1 MGNAMV
7 CYNPNQ
13 RLSLIKLIFWEGT
26 TRILTGKKTL
36 MAGEIMFEFP
46 DRMVCHA
53 DSFYIG
59 QPIPALAI
67 EEELLIGQTYFVLP
81 IDCFPCNVLSA
92 SAFAA
97 LVALQEKRVF
107 PTKLVAGSR
116 SPLRT
121 KPAISF
127 KDTTFEYI
135 KGSNGRVLIKVSPEF
150 MVKIMTIVKEN
161 GNEQVMGNS
170 PSSFLC
176 STPELKKHYH
186 MLIGSK
192 GQMWSPKLDTISEC
206 KIVSKFSPRRYIS
219 KNRISY

>member
-1 MGNAMV
+1 MGNKIAP
-7 CYNPNQ
+7 CYNPNTT
-13 RLSLIKLIFWEGT
+13 SSTKLIFWEGT
-26 TRILTGKKTL
+26 TRILTGKRTPI
-36 MAGEIMFEFP
+36 AGEIMFEFP

-67 EEELLIGQTYFVLP
+67 EEELVTGQTYFVLP
-81 IDCFPCNVLSA
+81 LNCFSCNVLSA

-97 LVALQEKRVF
+97 LVAN
-107 PTKLVAGSR
+107 SC
-116 SPLRT
+116 SPH
-121 KPAISF
+121 KINPSVNF

-150 MVKIMTIVKEN
+150 MIKIMTVGKEN
-161 GNEQVMGNS
+161 GNDQVIDNNN

-176 STPELKKHYH
+176 STPELKKHYQ

-192 GQMWSPKLDTISEC
+192 GQMWSPKLDTISEN
-206 KIVSKFSPRRYIS
+206 KNVSKFSPCRYIS
-219 KNRISY
+219 KKKHSY

>member
-1 MGNAMV
+1 M
-7 CYNPNQ
+7 
-13 RLSLIKLIFWEGT
+13 
-26 TRILTGKKTL
+26 
-36 MAGEIMFEFP
+36 
-46 DRMVCHA
+46 
-53 DSFYIG
+53 
-59 QPIPALAI
+59 
-67 EEELLIGQTYFVLP
+67 
-81 IDCFPCNVLSA
+81 
-92 SAFAA
+92 
-97 LVALQEKRVF
+97 
-107 PTKLVAGSR
+107 VAGSC
-116 SPLRT
+116 SPQRT

-150 MVKIMTIVKEN
+150 MIKIMSIGKEN

-206 KIVSKFSPRRYIS
+206 VEVVQRCGSCPIVLGIWIASLPFGSTTIV
-219 KNRISY
+219 